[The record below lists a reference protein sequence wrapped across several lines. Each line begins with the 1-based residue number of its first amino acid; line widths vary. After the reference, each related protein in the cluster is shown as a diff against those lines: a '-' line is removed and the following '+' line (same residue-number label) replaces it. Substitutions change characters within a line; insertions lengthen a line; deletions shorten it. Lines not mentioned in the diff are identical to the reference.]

1 MSYANRKEMGSN
13 RTAGI
18 VVVALIHVALG
29 YALVTGL
36 AYNVIKKTAED
47 LKTFDVTEPPP
58 PPEKPPPPPPKDDT
72 PPPPQI
78 IAPPP
83 MIRLNTVAPPI
94 QTSPVIPPF
103 VPPPITVPPKPNPP
117 PQPHVSQTAKAKGD
131 LHSLFSTDDYPASS
145 LRNEEQ
151 GTTAVRITV
160 GTDGRVADCQVTQSS
175 GSAALDAA
183 TCSIIR
189 RRAKYTPARNDDG
202 SAAMGSDAVRIKWV
216 VPAE

>member
-47 LKTFDVTEPPP
+47 LKTFDVSEPPP
-58 PPEKPPPPPPKDDT
+58 PPEKPPPPPPKDNT
-72 PPPPQI
+72 PPPPI
-78 IAPPP
+78 VAPPP
-83 MIRLNTVAPPI
+83 MVRINIAPSPVVI
-94 QTSPVIPPF
+94 SPVIPQVTPPPMI
-103 VPPPITVPPKPNPP
+103 VPPRPNPP
-117 PQPHVSQTAKAKGD
+117 PQPRVSQTARARGD

-145 LRNEEQ
+145 LRNNEQ
-151 GTTAVRITV
+151 GTTGVRITV

-175 GSAALDAA
+175 GSSALDSA

-189 RRAKYTPARNDDG
+189 RRAKYTPAKNDDG
-202 SAAMGSDAVRIKWV
+202 SAAMGSDSVRIRWV

>member
-18 VVVALIHVALG
+18 VVVAVIHAVLG

-36 AYNVIKKTAED
+36 GYNVIKQKIDD
-47 LKTFDVTEPPP
+47 LKTFDVSEPPP
-58 PPEKPPPPPPKDDT
+58 PPEKPPPPPPKDNT
-72 PPPPQI
+72 PPPPI
-78 IAPPP
+78 IAPPAIVR
-83 MIRLNTVAPPI
+83 MAPI
-94 QTSPVIPPF
+94 QSPVIVSPIMPQAP
-103 VPPPITVPPKPNPP
+103 VITPPPRPNPP
-117 PQPHVSQTAKAKGD
+117 PVPHVSQTAKARGD

-145 LRNEEQ
+145 LRNNEQ

-175 GSAALDAA
+175 GSSALDSA

-189 RRAKYTPARNDDG
+189 RRAKYTPAKNDDG
-202 SAAMGSDAVRIKWV
+202 SAAMGSDSVRIKWV

>member
-47 LKTFDVTEPPP
+47 LKTFDVSEPPP
-58 PPEKPPPPPPKDDT
+58 PPEKPPPPPPKDNT
-72 PPPPQI
+72 PPPPVTAPPAIIRMAPMQSPI
-78 IAPPP
+78 IA
-83 MIRLNTVAPPI
+83 AP
-94 QTSPVIPPF
+94 SIPQF
-103 VPPPITVPPKPNPP
+103 VPPPITVPPRPNPP
-117 PQPHVSQTAKAKGD
+117 PPPHVSQTAKARGD
-131 LHSLFSTDDYPASS
+131 LHSLFSTDDYPASA

-151 GTTAVRITV
+151 GTTGVRITV
-160 GTDGRVADCQVTQSS
+160 GTDGRVADCQVTSSS
-175 GSAALDAA
+175 GSAALDTA

-202 SAAMGSDAVRIKWV
+202 SMAMGSDAVRIKWV

>member
-47 LKTFDVTEPPP
+47 LKTFDVSEPPP
-58 PPEKPPPPPPKDDT
+58 PPEKPPPPPPKDNT
-72 PPPPQI
+72 PPPPI
-78 IAPPP
+78 VAPPP
-83 MIRLNTVAPPI
+83 MVRINVAPSPVVI
-94 QTSPVIPPF
+94 SPVIPQ
-103 VPPPITVPPKPNPP
+103 VTPPPIIVPPRPNPP
-117 PQPHVSQTAKAKGD
+117 PQPHVSQTAKARGD

-145 LRNEEQ
+145 LRNNEQ
-151 GTTAVRITV
+151 GTTGVRITV

-175 GSAALDAA
+175 GSSALDSA

-189 RRAKYTPARNDDG
+189 RRAKYTPAKNDDG
-202 SAAMGSDAVRIKWV
+202 SAAMGSDSVRIKWV

>member
-18 VVVALIHVALG
+18 VVVAVIHAVLG

-36 AYNVIKKTAED
+36 GYNVIKQKIDD
-47 LKTFDVTEPPP
+47 LKTFDVSEPPP
-58 PPEKPPPPPPKDDT
+58 PPEKPPPPPPKDNT
-72 PPPPQI
+72 PPPPI
-78 IAPPP
+78 IAPPAIVR
-83 MIRLNTVAPPI
+83 MAPI
-94 QTSPVIPPF
+94 QSPVIISPPPQVTPPPMI
-103 VPPPITVPPKPNPP
+103 VPPRPNPP
-117 PQPHVSQTAKAKGD
+117 PQPRVSQTARARGD

-145 LRNEEQ
+145 LRNNEQ
-151 GTTAVRITV
+151 GTTGVRITV

-175 GSAALDAA
+175 GSSALDSA

-189 RRAKYTPARNDDG
+189 RRAKYTPAKNDDG
-202 SAAMGSDAVRIKWV
+202 SAAMGSDAVRIRWV